1 MAVQRMLKAECAMAI
16 PAMVADSFS
25 SAGAKMAL
33 TMQNTVSST
42 ATPMTLNIRC
52 TTAARLAFLLV
63 PTQEISAVTQVP
75 MFCPMMMGTAAA

>member
-1 MAVQRMLKAECAMAI
+1 MAVQRMLKAECAMAM
-16 PAMVADSFS
+16 PAMPADSFS

-52 TTAARLAFLLV
+52 TTAARLA
-63 PTQEISAVTQVP
+63 TQVP